1 MQKHRLLE
9 QALPS
14 LFPFSL
20 PPPPPLF
27 APATQA
33 TVVEAH
39 LQILSQLE
47 EQNEI
52 EVLNIFISCSAC
64 LI

>member
-1 MQKHRLLE
+1 MFKRFVSVLCV
-9 QALPS
+9 
-14 LFPFSL
+14 FSFL
-20 PPPPPLF
+20 SYKVVSVTP
-27 APATQA
+27 
-33 TVVEAH
+33 VVEAH

>member
-20 PPPPPLF
+20 PPLPPLF

-33 TVVEAH
+33 TPHCPLPQPNSVFAH
-39 LQILSQLE
+39 K
-47 EQNEI
+47 NA
-52 EVLNIFISCSAC
+52 VA
-64 LI
+64 